1 MPLET
6 LFIVARRTE
15 GYRVPRF
22 VHRLRLSLVLYL
34 LAVSVLTSQLI
45 EGQPKSAPK
54 SLL

>member
-15 GYRVPRF
+15 GYRGRRF
-22 VHRLRLSLVLYL
+22 VHRLRLCLVLLL
-34 LAVSVLTSQLI
+34 LAVLALTSQLI
-45 EGQPKSAPK
+45 EGQPESALK